1 MWVDRTMVPLP
12 DDLSG
17 LGDELTAAVGRTL
30 DERRRRRRL
39 LARAGASA
47 LSGLFV
53 CIVLAPAALSPGLQS
68 ATPFAAEA
76 MSAVLVRP
84 PERPPVLLAREAVE
98 TGMVLVRP
106 PDRRPLLPV
115 AARRDA

>member
-1 MWVDRTMVPLP
+1 MVPLP
-12 DDLSG
+12 DDLSE

-30 DERRRRRRL
+30 DERRHRRRL
-39 LARAGASA
+39 LARAGTSA
-47 LSGLFV
+47 LSGLLVFV
-53 CIVLAPAALSPGLQS
+53 VLAPAGLGPGLES
-68 ATPFAAEA
+68 ATPFASEA

-84 PERPPVLLAREAVE
+84 PQRPPLLIAREAVD

-115 AARRDA
+115 ARRDA

>member
-1 MWVDRTMVPLP
+1 MDRTMVPLP

-17 LGDELTAAVGRTL
+17 LGDELTAAVSRTL

-47 LSGLFV
+47 VAGVLV
-53 CIVLAPAALSPGLQS
+53 CVALAPAALSPGLQS

-84 PERPPVLLAREAVE
+84 PERPPVLLAQEAIQ

-115 AARRDA
+115 RVHRDA